1 MSAKKIRLGEVSV
14 GFTQSIRL
22 ALAHLTIDDR
32 ELFTRFGLTEK
43 KLSSAHGRLSI
54 ARYMRLGHAAT
65 ELSQRQD
72 FGLLMGRFSCMNCL
86 GLAGLCI
93 AQAPNVKTAAW
104 LFQELEPLYAQNY
117 RGQSRFKI
125 EPNKGA
131 WLSFYSISPYNN
143 FNYFVVESV
152 LNGWCSQLSELCK
165 QTIKPEL
172 VEIEYSPPSYAAAYA
187 NFFCCQPTFNAKEN
201 RIFLTQEQLELTNPQ
216 FCSSTFE
223 AIKAICFTQL
233 QQLKHTF
240 TWRERITHLLAT
252 ELKNGEPNLE
262 QIASLVKLPAWTL
275 RRKLETEGIQFRQ
288 LVNQIRYS
296 LASTYISDTELS
308 FSEIAWLL
316 GFSSPE
322 AFQRAF
328 KRWSNMTPGNYRKH
342 AIDQY
347 NQNLT

>member
-65 ELSQRQD
+65 VLSQRQD
-72 FGLLMGRFSCMNCL
+72 FGLLMGRFTSTNFL

-93 AQAPNVKTAAW
+93 AQAPNVRTAAW

-117 RGQSRFKI
+117 RGQSCFKL
-125 EPNKGA
+125 EANQGA
-131 WLSFYSISPYNN
+131 WLSFYSISPYND
-143 FNYFVVESV
+143 FNRFVVESV
-152 LNGWCSQLSELCK
+152 LKGWCTQLSELC
-165 QTIKPEL
+165 QESIKPER
-172 VEIEYSPPSYAAAYA
+172 VEIEYAPPSYYAAYA
-187 NFFCCQPTFNAKEN
+187 NFLHCQPHFNAKEN
-201 RIFLTQEQLELTNPQ
+201 RIFLSNEQLALSNPR

-223 AIKAICFTQL
+223 AIKSLCFSQL
-233 QQLKHTF
+233 EQLKQTF

-252 ELKNGEPNLE
+252 ALKNGEPTLE

-275 RRKLETEGIQFRQ
+275 RRKLEAEGVQFRQ
-288 LVNQIRYS
+288 LINQVRYS

-328 KRWSNMTPGNYRKH
+328 KRWSNLTPGCYRKQ